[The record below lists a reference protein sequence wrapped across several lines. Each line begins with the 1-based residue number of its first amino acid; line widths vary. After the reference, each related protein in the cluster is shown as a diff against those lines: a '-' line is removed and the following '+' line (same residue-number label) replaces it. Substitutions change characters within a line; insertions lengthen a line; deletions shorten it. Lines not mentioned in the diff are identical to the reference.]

1 MCHGQLAQLR
11 DKTKEFEDRGAQLV
25 AVDPHES
32 FRVRHLLRDVGLR
45 ADDLTYPILS
55 DPAATVSSTYGIAF
69 QMSIHTEWS
78 NRPATFIIDKEGVL
92 RYERRA
98 KTYSDRPTPDELL
111 RQLDRLA
118 ERSRKSP

>member
-1 MCHGQLAQLR
+1 VCHGQLAQLR
-11 DKTKEFEDRGAQLV
+11 DKTKEFEDRGAQLL

-45 ADDLTYPILS
+45 ADALTYPILA
-55 DPAATVSSTYGIAF
+55 DPAATVSSTYGVAY
-69 QMSIHTEWS
+69 QMNIHTEWS

-98 KTYSDRPTPDELL
+98 KTYSDRPTADELL
-111 RQLDRLA
+111 GELDRLA
-118 ERSRKSP
+118 DRNRKAR